1 MKRMTAKVDIAPV
14 TDCPVGGFT
23 TLFQAPERTSTRR
36 RSANRQN
43 RESYH
48 DIVSTIFEHNT
59 EVMEETLIKNAKVS
73 RQVD

>member
-14 TDCPVGGFT
+14 TDCPVGGFCA
-23 TLFQAPERTSTRR
+23 LFQVPERASTRR
-36 RSANRQN
+36 HSAKSKN

-59 EVMEETLIKNAKVS
+59 EVMEEMLIKNAKVS
-73 RQVD
+73 RLVD